1 MTPDRASG
9 CATFVADARFN
20 RHTPRPSVAPMLA
33 RVTTF
38 TIDGLEP
45 RRVTVEIDVRA
56 GPAELHHRRPGRPRG
71 ARGARARA
79 RRRSS
84 TRASSSRSS
93 ASPSTSRR
101 RRCARPARAS
111 TSPSRARSS
120 PPAGTCPADA
130 LERYAVFGE
139 LGARGRDPAL
149 PRRARGGRGNAR
161 AAGLAGLVVPL
172 QRALEAAPGRGAR
185 RRRRRAAWRRWP
197 TILRGGERPPP
208 PDGGEAVLAAP
219 ARHLDLADV
228 RGHTDVVEALTIAAA
243 GAHNLLLSGPPG
255 VGKTMLARRLPSI
268 LPPLSRAEAI
278 EVTRIHSVAGQH
290 RGARAGRRAPVPRP
304 ASHDLGR
311 RAWSAAAGC
320 PVPGEASLAHHGVLF
335 LDELSEFPR
344 PALEALRQPLEDG
357 RVAIVRGQRT
367 AIFPTRFLLVA
378 ATNPCPCGYAP
389 SRRCRCREADLARH
403 ARRLSGPL
411 LDRIDLLVHVQRPDA
426 ERLAQDADGV
436 LGDRARARD
445 GGARAP
451 ARAPRRDRG
460 DVQRPHG
467 RAAAAPP
474 RPRARRRRA
483 PARWTPTAAGDL
495 SARGRDRTLRLART
509 IADLAASD
517 EVAREHVVAALG
529 YRHEMSAGV
538 GVAA

>member
-1 MTPDRASG
+1 
-9 CATFVADARFN
+9 
-20 RHTPRPSVAPMLA
+20 MLA

-56 GPAELHHRRPGRPRG
+56 GLPNFTIVGLGDRAVREARERVRAAILNSGFEFPLKRVTVNLAPASLHKAGPGFDL
-71 ARGARARA
+71 AIA
-79 RRRSS
+79 
-84 TRASSSRSS
+84 
-93 ASPSTSRR
+93 
-101 RRCARPARAS
+101 CAILA
-111 TSPSRARSS
+111 
-120 PPAGTCPADA
+120 AGGHLPADA

-139 LGARGRDPAL
+139 LGLGGELRPCRGAL
-149 PRRARGGRGNAR
+149 AVAEGTARAR
-161 AAGLAGLVVPL
+161 LAGIIVPL
-172 QRALEAAPGRGAR
+172 QRALEAGLVDGLDVVGATSLAQV
-185 RRRRRAAWRRWP
+185 AA
-197 TILRGGERPPP
+197 ILRGGEHPPP
-208 PDGGEAVLAAP
+208 PDGEQTVLAP
-219 ARHLDLADV
+219 PERHLDLADV
-228 RGHTDVVEALTIAAA
+228 RGQTDVVEALTISAA

-278 EVTRIHSVAGQH
+278 EVTRIHSVAGRH
-290 RGARAGRRAPVPRP
+290 RGAGLVAERPFRAP
-304 ASHDLGR
+304 HHMI
-311 RAWSAAAGC
+311 SAAGLVGGGAVPG
-320 PVPGEASLAHHGVLF
+320 PGEASLAHHGVLF

-344 PALEALRQPLEDG
+344 QALEALRQPLEDG

-389 SRRCRCREADLARH
+389 SRRCRCSEGELARH

-426 ERLAQDADGV
+426 ERLAREPTASSETE
-436 LGDRARARD
+436 RAR
-445 GGARAP
+445 
-451 ARAPRRDRG
+451 
-460 DVQRPHG
+460 V
-467 RAAAAPP
+467 
-474 RPRARRRRA
+474 
-483 PARWTPTAAGDL
+483 TAARERQLERLEGTAVTCNGHMDARLLRLHVRLADEAERPLLDSYRRGDL

-517 EVAREHVVAALG
+517 EVRREHVVAALG
-529 YRHEMSAGV
+529 YRQEMSAAM